1 MHVEQLLSPER
12 IGCHISASSKKRT
25 LEQLSE
31 LLQNGAN
38 VEDKGEIF
46 DALLARERL
55 GTTGFGHGVAIP
67 HGRLKSLKEP
77 IAAFITLEPGIDFD
91 AIDHS
96 PVDLI
101 LALLVPDD
109 SADTHIELLSQI
121 AEMLRDPE
129 LTRQLR
135 SAVNSEAIIEN
146 LRRWQSQ

>member
-1 MHVEQLLSPER
+1 MQIEQLLSPER
-12 IGCHISASSKKRT
+12 IGCHVSASSKKRT

-31 LLQNGAN
+31 LLQDGAG

-77 IAAFITLEPGIDFD
+77 IAAFISLEPGVDFD

-101 LALLVPDD
+101 VALLIPDD

-129 LTRQLR
+129 LTRELR
-135 SAVNSEAIIEN
+135 GAANSAAIIQKLHDWKN
-146 LRRWQSQ
+146 H